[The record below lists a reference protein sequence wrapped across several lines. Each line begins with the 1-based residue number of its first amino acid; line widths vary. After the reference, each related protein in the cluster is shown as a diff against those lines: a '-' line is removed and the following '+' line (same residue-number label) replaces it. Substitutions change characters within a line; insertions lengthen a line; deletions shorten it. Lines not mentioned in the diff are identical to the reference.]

1 MNKQLT
7 ARGAALEV
15 LTAVAERQA
24 YSNLMLNSVLE
35 KGDLSPQDA
44 RLATELVYGT
54 IQRQYALDWI
64 LENLVKKGLQSLE
77 PWVVQLLRLSLYQL
91 RFLDKVPNHAAV
103 NEAVRLAKQ
112 RGHKG
117 IAGLVNGVLRNYL
130 RQQHKWRLPENPKT
144 VKDLALVTSHPEWM
158 VRRFQKSYG
167 VENARALLQA
177 NNQVPPLTLRSNS
190 LRISSQELLEA
201 LKKEY
206 PTSKLKKSLLSEQGV
221 IMQGGGN
228 PITSNLYRE
237 GFFTFQDESSMLVSE
252 VVDPQ
257 PGQRGLDACAAP
269 GGKTTHLAE
278 KMNNQG
284 TLLACDLYAHK
295 VRLIQQNATRLGLTM
310 IEAFQADAR
319 QLSQS
324 LTTEPFDFVLLDAPC
339 SGLGVI
345 RRKPEIK
352 WRKEGE
358 IEPLLSLQRQLL
370 ESVSSLV
377 RLGGTLVYST
387 CTMDPRENEE
397 QVAAFLA
404 AHPSF
409 RLDSEIEARLPEP
422 VRRKGIVREGMVQL
436 LPHHFNSDGFFIA
449 RMIKVA

>member
-1 MNKQLT
+1 
-7 ARGAALEV
+7 
-15 LTAVAERQA
+15 
-24 YSNLMLNSVLE
+24 MLNSVLE

-54 IQRQYALDWI
+54 IQRQYTLDWI

-387 CTMDPRENEE
+387 CTMGPRENEE

>member
-54 IQRQYALDWI
+54 IQRQYTLDWI

-77 PWVVQLLRLSLYQL
+77 SWVVQLLRLSLYQL

>member
-54 IQRQYALDWI
+54 IQRQYTLDWI

-387 CTMDPRENEE
+387 CTMNPRENEE

>member
-1 MNKQLT
+1 MNKQQT
-7 ARGAALEV
+7 ARGVALEV
-15 LTAVAERQA
+15 LIAVAERQA

-35 KGDLSPQDA
+35 KGGLSPRDT

-54 IQRQYALDWI
+54 IQRQNTLDWI
-64 LENLVKKGLQSLE
+64 LQSLVKKGRQSLE
-77 PWVVQLLRLSLYQL
+77 PWVVQLLCLSLYQL
-91 RFLDKVPNHAAV
+91 RFLDKIPNHAVV

-117 IAGLVNGVLRNYL
+117 IVGLVNGVLRSYL
-130 RQQHKWRLPENPKT
+130 RQQNKWRLPENPET
-144 VKDLALVTSHPEWM
+144 VKELALVTSHPEWM
-158 VRRFQKSYG
+158 VRRFQEAYG
-167 VENARALLQA
+167 VETAREILRA
-177 NNQVPPLTLRSNS
+177 NNQVPPLTLRSNL
-190 LRISSQELLEA
+190 LRITSQELITALEQ
-201 LKKEY
+201 EF
-206 PTSKLKKSLLSEQGV
+206 PTSTVKKSLLSEQGV
-221 IMQGGGN
+221 LLQGGGN
-228 PITSNLYRE
+228 PVASDMYRE
-237 GFFTFQDESSMLVSE
+237 GLFTIQDESSMLVSE

-295 VRLIQQNATRLGLTM
+295 VRLIQQNANRLGLTM
-310 IEAFQADAR
+310 VEAFQADAR
-319 QLSQS
+319 QLPESV
-324 LTTEPFDFVLLDAPC
+324 TTEPFDFVLLDAPC

-345 RRKPEIK
+345 RRKPDIK
-352 WRKEGE
+352 WRKEVE
-358 IEPLLSLQRQLL
+358 IEALLSLQRQLL

-377 RLGGTLVYST
+377 RPGGSLVYST

-397 QVAAFLA
+397 QVTAFLA

-409 RLDSEIEARLPEP
+409 RLDSEMEARLPKP
-422 VRRKGIVREGMVQL
+422 VRKKGIVREGMVQL

-449 RMIKVA
+449 RMIKTE

>member
-54 IQRQYALDWI
+54 IQRQYTLDWI